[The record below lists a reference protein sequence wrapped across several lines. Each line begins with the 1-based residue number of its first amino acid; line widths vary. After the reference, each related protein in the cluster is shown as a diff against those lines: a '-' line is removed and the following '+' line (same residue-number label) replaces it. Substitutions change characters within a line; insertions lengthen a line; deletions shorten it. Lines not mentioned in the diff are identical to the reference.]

1 MKIRTITAAAFAG
14 LALAAGAA
22 PAAASAADG
31 HPVYHD
37 TYTTK
42 AECHTVGKEKVGS
55 GNADGYYCE
64 QQEAGW
70 DLYLT
75 YWV

>member
-14 LALAAGAA
+14 LALAAGAV
-22 PAAASAADG
+22 PAAAQAADG
-31 HPVYHD
+31 FPVYHA
-37 TYTTK
+37 TYTSK
-42 AECHTVGKEKVGS
+42 AECNSVDKTTVGS

>member
-14 LALAAGAA
+14 LALAGGT
-22 PAAASAADG
+22 ASAAQAADG
-31 HPVYHD
+31 FPVYHD
-37 TYTTK
+37 TYATQ
-42 AECHTVGKEKVGS
+42 AECVSVGKTTVGS

-64 QQEAGW
+64 QQDAGW

>member
-1 MKIRTITAAAFAG
+1 MKIRTITAAAFVG

-22 PAAASAADG
+22 PAAAQAADG

-37 TYTTK
+37 TYASQ
-42 AECHTVGKEKVGS
+42 AECVSVGKTTVGS

-64 QQEAGW
+64 QQDAGW